1 MDAQGITGPNRKL
14 VMWYKVKELKS
25 KGLNCVQV
33 AHELG
38 IHRQTVMKYDKM
50 TLEEFQSSQSYE
62 REFKYNLRIMENES
76 LADKTLHL
84 LKSRH
89 KRCDLGDQA
98 DIVVLLHLNG
108 VHASSRN
115 SPTLA
120 SNSLT

>member
-62 REFKYNLRIMENES
+62 REFKFNLRIMEDEA
-76 LADKTLHL
+76 LADETLHL
-84 LKSRH
+84 IKPRH
-89 KRCDLGDQA
+89 KRCDLRDQA
-98 DIVVLLHLNG
+98 DIEVFLHLNRTYKPR
-108 VHASSRN
+108 RN
-115 SPTLA
+115 SPTLC
-120 SNSLT
+120 SN

>member
-14 VMWYKVKELKS
+14 LMWYKVKELKL

-62 REFKYNLRIMENES
+62 RKFKYKLDIYEDEVKNE
-76 LADKTLHL
+76 LIRAPYL
-84 LKSRH
+84 
-89 KRCDLGDQA
+89 
-98 DIVVLLHLNG
+98 
-108 VHASSRN
+108 SSRQIHAHLV
-115 SPTLA
+115 SKTGPACSRTSTIYLRRQ
-120 SNSLT
+120 